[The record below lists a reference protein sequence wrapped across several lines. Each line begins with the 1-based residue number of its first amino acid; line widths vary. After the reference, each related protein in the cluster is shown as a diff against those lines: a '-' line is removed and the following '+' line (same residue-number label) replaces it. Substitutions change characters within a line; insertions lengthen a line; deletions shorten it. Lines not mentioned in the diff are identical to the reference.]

1 MTHFSILESRK
12 SSNHTY
18 NSFQLVEQNE
28 KLEARFKTLDNS
40 SGDGIGDVGNNQSDG
55 VPGLTDKELLRL
67 LEAEKKNSSRL
78 NNENSELKEKL
89 KRSTLSKR

>member
-1 MTHFSILESRK
+1 M
-12 SSNHTY
+12 
-18 NSFQLVEQNE
+18 EQNE

-40 SGDGIGDVGNNQSDG
+40 GDDIGDVGNNQSDD

-78 NNENSELKEKL
+78 NIENSQLKEKL

>member
-1 MTHFSILESRK
+1 M
-12 SSNHTY
+12 
-18 NSFQLVEQNE
+18 EQNE

-40 SGDGIGDVGNNQSDG
+40 GDGIDDVGNHQSDG

-78 NNENSELKEKL
+78 ANENSQLKEKL
-89 KRSTLSKR
+89 KRSALSKR

>member
-1 MTHFSILESRK
+1 M
-12 SSNHTY
+12 
-18 NSFQLVEQNE
+18 EQNE

>member
-1 MTHFSILESRK
+1 M
-12 SSNHTY
+12 
-18 NSFQLVEQNE
+18 EQNE
-28 KLEARFKTLDNS
+28 KLEARFKSLDN
-40 SGDGIGDVGNNQSDG
+40 SGDGIGDEGNNQSDG

-78 NNENSELKEKL
+78 NHENSELKEKL